1 MSHLFLSL
9 GNQPFISLDWQVV
22 AQLLNTLILFLI
34 LKKILFVKVKEFID
48 ARQTEVDKM
57 YADADT
63 AMAEAERLKNIYSE
77 SVAGARDEAQ
87 RIVNRCPQ
95 ERPGSGRCHSGR
107 KPVLKLLFCVKR
119 LKRTSSAK
127 KKKAVNEIKDEI
139 SDIAILIAEKVVEK
153 EITPA
158 DHEKLIAQFIDR
170 VGE

>member
-9 GNQPFISLDWQVV
+9 GSQPFISLDWQVV

-63 AMAEAERLKNIYSE
+63 AMAEAERLKNVYSE

-87 RIVNRCPQ
+87 RIVTDA
-95 ERPGSGRCHSGR
+95 R
-107 KPVLKLLFCVKR
+107 K
-119 LKRTSSAK
+119 SAQDQADAILAEARAEAAALREK
-127 KKKAVNEIKDEI
+127 AEADIVSEKKKAVNEIKDEI

>member
-9 GNQPFISLDWQVV
+9 GSQPFINLDWQVV

-63 AMAEAERLKNIYSE
+63 AMAEAERLKNVYSE

-87 RIVNRCPQ
+87 RIVTDAARAPRI
-95 ERPGSGRCHSGR
+95 RPM
-107 KPVLKLLFCVKR
+107 PFLAEAVLKLLLCVKR

-127 KKKAVNEIKDEI
+127 RRRPSTRSRMRFRI
-139 SDIAILIAEKVVEK
+139 S
-153 EITPA
+153 
-158 DHEKLIAQFIDR
+158 R
-170 VGE
+170 S

>member
-34 LKKILFVKVKEFID
+34 LKKILFVKVKEFI

-87 RIVNRCPQ
+87 RIVTDARRSAQ
-95 ERPGSGRCHSGR
+95 DQADAILAEARAEAA
-107 KPVLKLLFCVKR
+107 VLREKAEADIV
-119 LKRTSSAK
+119 SE

>member
-48 ARQTEVDKM
+48 ARQMEVDKM

-63 AMAEAERLKNIYSE
+63 AMAEAERLKNVYSE

-87 RIVNRCPQ
+87 RIVTDARRSAQ
-95 ERPGSGRCHSGR
+95 DQADAILAEA
-107 KPVLKLLFCVKR
+107 VLKLLFCVKR

-127 KKKAVNEIKDEI
+127 RRRPSTRSRMRFRI
-139 SDIAILIAEKVVEK
+139 S
-153 EITPA
+153 
-158 DHEKLIAQFIDR
+158 R
-170 VGE
+170 S

>member
-1 MSHLFLSL
+1 M
-9 GNQPFISLDWQVV
+9 PFWQ
-22 AQLLNTLILFLI
+22 
-34 LKKILFVKVKEFID
+34 
-48 ARQTEVDKM
+48 
-57 YADADT
+57 
-63 AMAEAERLKNIYSE
+63 
-77 SVAGARDEAQ
+77 
-87 RIVNRCPQ
+87 
-95 ERPGSGRCHSGR
+95 

-119 LKRTSSAK
+119 LKDIVSE